1 MSAKVNL
8 DKGNKRRVRQIRW
21 KRSEL
26 VSAALLL
33 LAVAIVIVC
42 LALWIRTHSFDEGCA
57 SNGRYRWILAH
68 GFLLLT
74 RGKQTR

>member
-1 MSAKVNL
+1 VSAKVNL

-33 LAVAIVIVC
+33 LAAAIVVVC
-42 LALWIRTHSFDEGCA
+42 LALWVRTHSFD
-57 SNGRYRWILAH
+57 
-68 GFLLLT
+68 
-74 RGKQTR
+74 